1 MAINFHGFQVYKPH
15 CACAGIYQLF
25 ETICYRNL
33 HYFST
38 THASCLI
45 QHQLA
50 LKKKKKKSLPLDLS
64 TLFDF

>member
-1 MAINFHGFQVYKPH
+1 MAINFHDFQVYKPH
-15 CACAGIYQLF
+15 CVSAGIYQLF

-38 THASCLI
+38 THASYLV

-50 LKKKKKKSLPLDLS
+50 LKKKIFLPLNLS